1 MSLRPKIL
9 SRTNPRSLT
18 AQSPR
23 RKTGD
28 IFSCFSRARPYSIS
42 LYVCNLGVGGCLR
55 VHDDI
60 QSAGLLFYV
69 LHYRITPGH
78 PPLQAVFSIAPIAPP
93 ERGDPGFITTLIRGF
108 VAN

>member
-1 MSLRPKIL
+1 M
-9 SRTNPRSLT
+9 
-18 AQSPR
+18 
-23 RKTGD
+23 
-28 IFSCFSRARPYSIS
+28 
-42 LYVCNLGVGGCLR
+42 
-55 VHDDI
+55 HDDI